1 MAKIKIAVAGCL
13 GRMGQELSKKII
25 ANKKLEFVGGF
36 EHKKHKNVNKKFN
49 KVSDIQFSGLIH
61 SNPSL
66 SIKMANVL
74 IDFTTPQS
82 TLENIKIAS
91 LNKTA
96 VVIGTTGISSA
107 QKSKIKSFSKKIP
120 ILMLSLIHI

>member
-36 EHKKHKNVNKKFN
+36 EHKKHKNINKKFN
-49 KVSDIQFSGLIH
+49 KDSDIQYSGLIN
-61 SNPSL
+61 SNPTF

-74 IDFTTPQS
+74 INFTTRFQTPPVVLP
-82 TLENIKIAS
+82 TAPAPS
-91 LNKTA
+91 LA
-96 VVIGTTGISSA
+96 VIIIF
-107 QKSKIKSFSKKIP
+107 Q
-120 ILMLSLIHI
+120 